1 MSMNRAALLTVT
13 EMKRAEQLTMQAGTP
28 GLVLMERA
36 GRAVAQAIVAR
47 WQPVSTVVLCGPGNN
62 GGDGF
67 VVARCLSE
75 AGWSV
80 RVALLG
86 DWSALSGDALVQ
98 SRRWAQSSCVP
109 LHPDALQGAELVVD
123 ALFGTGLSRPLSGMA
138 EQTLK
143 AVSQLGLPMVAVD
156 VPSGVFGD
164 TGADGGAVKAA
175 LTVTFF
181 KRKPGHVLMPGRDLC
196 GEVVVADI
204 GLHPCVDEAVQ
215 PTLFENTP
223 EAWLTDWPR
232 LDAGDHKYRRGHA
245 LLYGGGLMTGAA
257 RLSARAAARVGAGLT
272 TVAVPQAAW
281 PVYASALT
289 SIMVHPLPGDDSIEL
304 AAALRELLSDRRI
317 SAVLLGPGAVGGLRR
332 GVRPL
337 AEAVLAC
344 GRPAVL
350 DADALSAFETDPE
363 ALFAAIKAAKRA
375 VVLTPHEGEF
385 ARLFPEAQGL
395 PSNDKLSRA
404 RWAAQRSGAIVV
416 LKGPDTVVA
425 APDGRALIN
434 TNAPPTLATAGAGDV
449 LAGMVMGL
457 LAQGMTALEAAAAA
471 VWLHGEAAQGFGPGL
486 VADDLPD
493 LLPAVLRR
501 LG

>member
-1 MSMNRAALLTVT
+1 
-13 EMKRAEQLTMQAGTP
+13 
-28 GLVLMERA
+28 
-36 GRAVAQAIVAR
+36 
-47 WQPVSTVVLCGPGNN
+47 
-62 GGDGF
+62 
-67 VVARCLSE
+67 
-75 AGWSV
+75 
-80 RVALLG
+80 
-86 DWSALSGDALVQ
+86 
-98 SRRWAQSSCVP
+98 
-109 LHPDALQGAELVVD
+109 
-123 ALFGTGLSRPLSGMA
+123 
-138 EQTLK
+138 
-143 AVSQLGLPMVAVD
+143 
-156 VPSGVFGD
+156 
-164 TGADGGAVKAA
+164 
-175 LTVTFF
+175 
-181 KRKPGHVLMPGRDLC
+181 
-196 GEVVVADI
+196 
-204 GLHPCVDEAVQ
+204 
-215 PTLFENTP
+215 
-223 EAWLTDWPR
+223 
-232 LDAGDHKYRRGHA
+232 
-245 LLYGGGLMTGAA
+245 LMTGAA

-289 SIMVHPLPGDDSIEL
+289 SIMVHPLSGDDSIEL